1 MNWLV
6 VELHY
11 LLKVKHKNREPKSQ
25 QTGTLDV
32 IFIDITGKYNTE

>member
-1 MNWLV
+1 

-11 LLKVKHKNREPKSQ
+11 LLKAKHKNWESISQ
-25 QTGTLDV
+25 LTDTLDI